1 MQEAGSMRKHMKRKY
16 IGLCFVL
23 PGFAGVLVFYLIPFL
38 DVIRRSFVTAVG
50 DRFCGF
56 QNYQTIFANAAFRL
70 AAGNTA
76 RFLAVCLP
84 LLLGISFWVAL
95 LLKESTRLAPVL
107 KSAYL
112 VPLAIPSASIV
123 LLWKLVFDG
132 HGMLNG
138 LLQGIRAALY
148 LEEGGFLQGIDWM
161 NTDAAFG
168 VLVFSYIWKNMGYDV
183 VLWLAGLSAVPE
195 TIYEAAKVDGAGKWD
210 CFFRITLPCLR
221 PVTFTI
227 VVISLLNSFKVFREA
242 WLVAGN
248 YPQDRIYLLQ
258 HLFNNWFRDLSVDK
272 MSAGAVVLSAVVFVI
287 VLILQKSWEEEA

>member
-1 MQEAGSMRKHMKRKY
+1 MKRNRRKY
-16 IGLCFVL
+16 VGLYFVL

-38 DVIRRSFVTAVG
+38 DVVRRSFVTAVG
-50 DRFCGF
+50 NRFCGF
-56 QNYQTIFANAAFRL
+56 KNYQTIFDNAAFRL
-70 AAGNTA
+70 AAGNTV
-76 RFLAVCLP
+76 RFIGVCLP
-84 LLLGISFWVAL
+84 LLLGISFLTAL
-95 LLKESTRLAPVL
+95 LLRQSSRLAPVL

-123 LLWKLVFDG
+123 LIWKLVFDG

-138 LLQGIRAALY
+138 ALGAVRMALS
-148 LEEGGFLQGIDWM
+148 LEETGFLQGRDWM

-195 TIYEAAKVDGAGKWD
+195 TIYEAAKVDGAGKWN
-210 CFFRITLPCLR
+210 CFFRITLPCLK

-227 VVISLLNSFKVFREA
+227 VILSLLNSFKVFREA

-248 YPQDRIYLLQ
+248 YPEDSIYLLQ

-287 VLILQKSWEEEA
+287 VLILQRSWEEEA

>member
-1 MQEAGSMRKHMKRKY
+1 MKRKY

-50 DRFCGF
+50 NQFCGF
-56 QNYQTIFANAAFRL
+56 KNYQTIFENRAFRL

-76 RFLAVCLP
+76 EFLVVCLP
-84 LLLGISFWVAL
+84 LLLGISFLAAL
-95 LLKESTRLAPVL
+95 LLRQSGRLAPVL
-107 KSAYL
+107 KSAWL
-112 VPLAIPSASIV
+112 VPLAVPSASIV
-123 LLWKLVFDG
+123 LIWKLVFDS

-138 LLQGIRAALY
+138 ALGAIRTALS
-148 LEEGGFLQGIDWM
+148 LEENGFLRGRDWM
-161 NTDAAFG
+161 DTDAAFG

-183 VLWLAGLSAVPE
+183 VLWLAGLSTVPE
-195 TIYEAAKVDGAGKWD
+195 TLYEAAKVDGAGRWD

-248 YPQDRIYLLQ
+248 YPEDSIYLLQ

-272 MSAGAVVLSAVVFVI
+272 MSAGAVVLAAVIFLLVI
-287 VLILQKSWEEEA
+287 ILQKSWEKEE